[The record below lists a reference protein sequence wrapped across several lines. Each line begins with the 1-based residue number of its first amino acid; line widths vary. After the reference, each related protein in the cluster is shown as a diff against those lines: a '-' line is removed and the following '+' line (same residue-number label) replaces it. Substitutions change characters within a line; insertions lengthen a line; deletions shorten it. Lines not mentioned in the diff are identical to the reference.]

1 MLKRKRASPPETE
14 MVWDGFVRIFHWSIV
29 TGYLLNHFVI
39 ADNNPLHN
47 WIGYF
52 ILALIA
58 WRILWG
64 IYGSHYAKFKNFIP
78 GIRALTQYLVDLV
91 HFRERD
97 YQGHNPAGAVMICI
111 LLALMTTLCISG
123 WMMGLDVF
131 WGVDWVED
139 LHYYASNGLL
149 YLMFIHLAGVI
160 YASFR
165 HKQNLILSMVTG
177 RKSNTISKTD
187 SG

>member
-1 MLKRKRASPPETE
+1 MLKPLNKNPPHTVL
-14 MVWDGFVRIFHWSIV
+14 VWDGFVRIFHWSLV
-29 TGYLLNHFVI
+29 FGYLLNHFVI

-47 WIGYF
+47 WLGYF
-52 ILALIA
+52 ILIMICL
-58 WRILWG
+58 RILWG
-64 IYGSHYAKFKNFIP
+64 FIGSQHAKFKNFIP
-78 GIRALTQYLVDLV
+78 GIKSLREYLRDLV

-97 YQGHNPAGAVMICI
+97 YTGHNPAGAVMICLLI
-111 LLALMTTLCISG
+111 LLMTTICISG
-123 WMMGLDVF
+123 WMMGLDIF

-139 LHYYASNGLL
+139 LHYYSSSSLL

-177 RKSNTISKTD
+177 HKSKISSETD